1 MASGLSVRAGARWG
15 RVGSQAP
22 RVTVHRPGVPE
33 GECVMWGMGRGR
45 REILEPLGF
54 PSCDVVDG
62 TGWLLP
68 ERLVSVSHPPAS
80 ALPTPRR
87 RHGVASR
94 RPLGG
99 WGRRPAPEKPQG
111 FPSSASVGR
120 LAGPGPGGLR
130 GWPVQLPL
138 LRPPGWA
145 RRGSA
150 PGGGGASSRS
160 EAGQRFPDQLAPVC
174 RLPPPC
180 LLSWCGDRCGVW
192 VPGWGP
198 SGRSGLGGPAGQRL
212 TGARPAPPVT
222 QPRP

>member
-1 MASGLSVRAGARWG
+1 MRRSSLALLPVCAGEIEPPGQRGGPLVGTEAGVASGLSVRAGARWG
-15 RVGSQAP
+15 HVGSQAP
-22 RVTVHRPGVPE
+22 RVTVHRLGVPE

-99 WGRRPAPEKPQG
+99 WGRRPAPEKPRG
-111 FPSSASVGR
+111 FSVIRVCGA
-120 LAGPGPGGLR
+120 AG
-130 GWPVQLPL
+130 
-138 LRPPGWA
+138 
-145 RRGSA
+145 
-150 PGGGGASSRS
+150 
-160 EAGQRFPDQLAPVC
+160 
-174 RLPPPC
+174 
-180 LLSWCGDRCGVW
+180 
-192 VPGWGP
+192 
-198 SGRSGLGGPAGQRL
+198 
-212 TGARPAPPVT
+212 GARPWGTPGVARPAASAQAAWLGPPGVRAGRRGRQLSLGGRT
-222 QPRP
+222 ALS